1 MTWKLVEPVPGPS
14 QYGASEQ
21 VGDVDMAIITEEVEE
36 DIVIQ
41 EDASEFDAEVEVE
54 EIDEIYVSDE
64 EPPAD
69 TNSVEIISLSLIT
82 IRTESDGINSVKR
95 NIIFPRQSITIPG
108 TGENSLVTWRRSCV
122 GMLKPC
128 GKGRPTC
135 KNCSVNLKMTFNDF
149 FFCFFLLLVTR
160 ELYDFS
166 RELKKSNI
174 FWYLHVYLAACKC
187 GA

>member
-1 MTWKLVEPVPGPS
+1 
-14 QYGASEQ
+14 
-21 VGDVDMAIITEEVEE
+21 
-36 DIVIQ
+36 
-41 EDASEFDAEVEVE
+41 
-54 EIDEIYVSDE
+54 
-64 EPPAD
+64 
-69 TNSVEIISLSLIT
+69 
-82 IRTESDGINSVKR
+82 
-95 NIIFPRQSITIPG
+95 
-108 TGENSLVTWRRSCV
+108 
-122 GMLKPC
+122 MLKPC

-174 FWYLHVYLAACKC
+174 FLYLHVYLAACKC